1 MVADVIYILGLSK
14 ILLLCLKKIFSS
26 KFSIGEIL
34 STPLFCP
41 MQDHNFLFFFCGC
54 SLQRLQS
61 KLFSIMN
68 GENLR
73 GKLSEQKWLGTV
85 SKNLP
90 VGPQQD
96 ASFLLRGISRFQ
108 LSLLFGYSPWD
119 VKSLLY

>member
-1 MVADVIYILGLSK
+1 
-14 ILLLCLKKIFSS
+14 
-26 KFSIGEIL
+26 
-34 STPLFCP
+34 
-41 MQDHNFLFFFCGC
+41 
-54 SLQRLQS
+54 
-61 KLFSIMN
+61 MN

-96 ASFLLRGISRFQ
+96 ASFLLSGISRFQ